1 MQSIRLNIIFCMAK
15 TRSKLEGTRIER
27 ERENINHM
35 ELRSYFKLH
44 LFLFCILS

>member
-15 TRSKLEGTRIER
+15 TRSKLEGTRNR
-27 ERENINHM
+27 KRENINHM